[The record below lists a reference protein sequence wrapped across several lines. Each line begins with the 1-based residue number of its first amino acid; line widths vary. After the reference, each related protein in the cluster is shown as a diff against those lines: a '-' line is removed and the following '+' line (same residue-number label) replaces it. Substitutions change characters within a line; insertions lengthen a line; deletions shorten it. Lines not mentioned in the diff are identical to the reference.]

1 MSAKKKSVF
10 KAGIWYTISNFLVK
24 GITFLTMPLFT
35 RIMSSDDIGL
45 FSNISSWFNIL
56 AIVTTFEIYSSISIA
71 RFDYKDN
78 LDEYVSSSLFLST
91 IITSIFYILVLIFHN
106 FFENLFSM
114 NFITLNLIFIYLLV
128 YTSIQMYQIKNQ
140 INYDIQNIK
149 QTKKDEEP
157 KSAKT
162 MSLKQ
167 AYDLYKKVIKFQDGI
182 DKISNGN
189 FTDEDSIKTII
200 TSISFIFNL
209 TKNKKQYEKNTFKG
223 MQFVFWQTVIEVGG
237 KYAGFP
243 ISADFLQHSLEK
255 EPENLVITEG
265 KVIKEIT
272 EDKYFQE
279 NINNIVKK
287 YGNDCN
293 EFTFDSKKDDSFP
306 MNFNHKDL
314 YFSIHSANLYIKGK
328 KNTDKWN
335 LEITLHDKYDYSQPK
350 NLIKYYNDTSSIS
363 KSLLSSTLYNFA
375 SLSVHSGVI
384 KEYDIDIKMTIG
396 KFEVK

>member
-1 MSAKKKSVF
+1 MHECLLCKRNMKVSNDVF
-10 KAGIWYTISNFLVK
+10 GNGCVK
-24 GITFLTMPLFT
+24 
-35 RIMSSDDIGL
+35 
-45 FSNISSWFNIL
+45 N
-56 AIVTTFEIYSSISIA
+56 IYS
-71 RFDYKDN
+71 F
-78 LDEYVSSSLFLST
+78 LDLNMPKKVSLREKTLYNNVMKLT
-91 IITSIFYILVLIFHN
+91 NTKNININQKIWLTDRYLTYQYLNKIPYGNYNII
-106 FFENLFSM
+106 
-114 NFITLNLIFIYLLV
+114 
-128 YTSIQMYQIKNQ
+128 KKQ
-140 INYDIQNIK
+140 INHDMQNIK
-149 QTKKDEEP
+149 QMKKGKEL

-162 MSLKQ
+162 ISLKQ
-167 AYDLYKKVIKFQDGI
+167 AYDLYKKVMKFQDGI

-209 TKNKKQYEKNTFKG
+209 TKNKKQYEKNTFKE
-223 MQFVFWQTVIEVGG
+223 MQFVFWQTVIELGG
-237 KYAGFP
+237 KYAEFP
-243 ISADFLQHSLEK
+243 ISADFLQHSLKK

-293 EFTFDSKKDDSFP
+293 EFTFDSTKDNSFP
-306 MNFNHKDL
+306 MNFNDKDL
-314 YFSIHSANLYIKGK
+314 YFSIHSADLYIKGK
-328 KNTDKWN
+328 RDIDKWN
-335 LEITLHDKYDYSQPK
+335 LEITLHDRYDYSQPK

-384 KEYDIDIKMTIG
+384 KEYDIDIKMSIG

>member
-1 MSAKKKSVF
+1 MYECLLCKRNMKVSKDVF
-10 KAGIWYTISNFLVK
+10 GNGCV
-24 GITFLTMPLFT
+24 
-35 RIMSSDDIGL
+35 R
-45 FSNISSWFNIL
+45 N
-56 AIVTTFEIYSSISIA
+56 IYS
-71 RFDYKDN
+71 FLDLKMPKKVN
-78 LDEYVSSSLFLST
+78 LREK
-91 IITSIFYILVLIFHN
+91 
-106 FFENLFSM
+106 
-114 NFITLNLIFIYLLV
+114 TLYNNIMQLTNTKNINTNQKIWLTDRYL
-128 YTSIQMYQIKNQ
+128 TYQYLNKIPYGNYNIIKNQ

-157 KSAKT
+157 KSAKI

-189 FTDEDSIKTII
+189 LTDEDSIKPII

-237 KYAGFP
+237 KYAEFP

-306 MNFNHKDL
+306 MNFNDKDL

-350 NLIKYYNDTSSIS
+350 NLLKYYNDTSSIA

-375 SLSVHSGVI
+375 SLSVHNGVI
-384 KEYDIDIKMTIG
+384 KEYDIDIKISIDG
-396 KFEVK
+396 VEVK